1 MKVKSL
7 SRVLLLATPWTAAYQ
22 APAPKYLLGWGQIVQ
37 PCLGWEAR
45 GGLVLGDWLM
55 GYDAY
60 LLRKSIYK
68 NMKALIFQFV
78 DAASQAEATPSWA

>member
-1 MKVKSL
+1 MAGATELTL
-7 SRVLLLATPWTAAYQ
+7 SGARRPRV
-22 APAPKYLLGWGQIVQ
+22 
-37 PCLGWEAR
+37 
-45 GGLVLGDWLM
+45 GLVLGDWLM

-68 NMKALIFQFV
+68 NMKVLIFQFV